1 MSTISYDDFAKLEI
15 RIGEVTAVDIVE
27 DADKLLALT
36 VDFGDETPRQI
47 ISGIREYVE
56 PQELIG
62 KRFPFL
68 TNLEHRTIRGRV
80 SEGMILAASAGD
92 TLALLAPTAS
102 VPPGTRIS

>member
-1 MSTISYDDFAKLEI
+1 MNTISYDDFAKLDI

-36 VDFGDETPRQI
+36 VDFGDGEPRQI

-56 PQELIG
+56 PASLVG

-80 SEGMILAASAGD
+80 SEGMILAASAD
-92 TLALLAPTAS
+92 DMFALLAPTAP